1 MLKRKNG
8 PNEKMAAEVVDNDG
22 DYAAVRCFNCKGI
35 FMVAS
40 LPTGGSA
47 RSCPHCRET
56 AALNTYG
63 DVTTWVNEDG
73 RSKRWLTNER

>member
-8 PNEKMAAEVVDNDG
+8 PNEKMAAEVLDSVG
-22 DYAAVRCFNCKGI
+22 DHVTVRCFNCGGV
-35 FMVAS
+35 FGVVS

-47 RSCPHCRET
+47 RSCPHCRQT
-56 AALNTYG
+56 AALNSYG

-73 RSKRWLTNER
+73 RSKRWLMNER